1 MGLKGCVY
9 GVVKLLG
16 ELVEVVRDG
25 GVLVRMEWVEFLE
38 EGEGVG
44 FYEWWDVE

>member
-1 MGLKGCVY
+1 MY
-9 GVVKLLG
+9 GVVELLW

-25 GVLVRMEWVEFLE
+25 GVVVRMEWVEFLE

-44 FYEWWDVE
+44 FYESGDVE